1 MNQDIVPAK
10 DLTEHLACAE
20 CSITGVKEV
29 STGHILNSR
38 WGYELASLPQQGRG
52 QDPGPAELSVWGLKL
67 IRVCTELAS

>member
-29 STGHILNSR
+29 STGYIPNSR
-38 WGYELASLPQQGRG
+38 WGYELASLPQQGKDRTQG
-52 QDPGPAELSVWGLKL
+52 LQNSVSG
-67 IRVCTELAS
+67 A